1 MGQKANLWNRKGERN
16 LHGKIRIGARIDLQ
30 SVHDQMCPNC
40 GDRHLNVYFSD
51 QTDDKLGIWFES
63 CNLKAYY
70 CGETSI
76 LIN

>member
-1 MGQKANLWNRKGERN
+1 MSLE
-16 LHGKIRIGARIDLQ
+16 
-30 SVHDQMCPNC
+30 SVQNQVCPNC

-51 QTDDKLGIWFES
+51 YTDDKLGVWCES

-70 CGETSI
+70 CGETSV